1 MPAPEAK
8 GEDLHPLVEIDR
20 IVHEPTRL
28 MILAHL
34 YIVESA
40 DFVFLL
46 RQTGLTWGNLSS
58 HLSKLESAGYVDIV
72 KEFKG
77 KKPHTMLRLTGK
89 GRSAFQQYRQSM
101 KQVLDGLPS

>member
-8 GEDLHPLVEIDR
+8 GEALQPFVEIDR

-28 MILAHL
+28 IILAHL
-34 YIVESA
+34 YVVESA

-58 HLSKLESAGYVDIV
+58 HLSKLEAAGYLDIV
-72 KEFKG
+72 KEFMG
-77 KKPHTMLRLTGK
+77 KKPHTMLRLTKK
-89 GRSAFQQYRQSM
+89 GRSAFRQYRQSM
-101 KQVLDGLPS
+101 KQVLDRLPS

>member
-1 MPAPEAK
+1 MPTPETK
-8 GEDLHPLVEIDR
+8 GEALQPLVEIDR
-20 IVHEPTRL
+20 MVHEPTRL

-34 YIVESA
+34 YVVESA

-58 HLSKLESAGYVDIV
+58 HLSKLEAAGYVDIV
-72 KEFKG
+72 KDFKG
-77 KKPHTMLRLTGK
+77 KKPHTMLSLTGK
-89 GRSAFQQYRQSM
+89 GRSAFRQYRQNM

>member
-1 MPAPEAK
+1 MLAPKPREEAIQ
-8 GEDLHPLVEIDR
+8 PLVEIDR

-34 YIVESA
+34 YVVESA
-40 DFVFLL
+40 DYVFLL

-58 HLSKLESAGYVDIV
+58 HLSKLEAAGYVGIS

-77 KKPHTMLRLTGK
+77 KKPHTMLTLTEK
-89 GRSAFQQYRQSM
+89 GRSAFRKYRRSM
-101 KQVLDGLPS
+101 KQVLDGLPT